1 MSLVSCNVQNQ
12 LFQQGIMTVKVAYN
26 MTDDVA
32 KTANQRQIAAY
43 SGLNGLPDLS
53 APLMVE
59 NVTNLKNS
67 QLVDNGK
74 GVIVPPD
81 TYLAFQIA
89 FGCQVGFGF
98 GIEILPSSISIVD
111 NNGLVMPRSSVAP
124 SNQWSNAT
132 QYAFCANNNYNRDM
146 IYVYD
151 NNFGTHQLSQQI
163 AANSYQIRITC
174 TPLKSFTDSHN
185 NTISVD
191 RPNLDPPS
199 NPPTLPGVTAAAAG
213 DNGTNVHSGTVTGSG
228 TSGETYG
235 GCNGYTT
242 ADDLAVSL
250 VFDVFVIN
258 QKYYNS
264 QTYQFFQSNG
274 GDGLND

>member
-12 LFQQGIMTVKVAYN
+12 LFQQGIMIVKVAYN

-32 KTANQRQIAAY
+32 RTANQSQIAAY

-53 APLMVE
+53 APLMVD

-74 GVIVPPD
+74 GVIVPPN
-81 TYLAFQIA
+81 TYLAFQIS

-111 NNGLVMPRSSVAP
+111 NNSLVMPRSSVAP
-124 SNQWSNAT
+124 SNQWTNAT
-132 QYAFCANNNYNRDM
+132 QYAFFANNNYNHDM

-151 NNFGTHQLSQQI
+151 NAFGTHSLSQEI

-174 TPLKSFTDSHN
+174 TPLSSFTDGHN
-185 NTISVD
+185 NTISVQ
-191 RPNLDPPS
+191 RPNLNPPG
-199 NPPTLPGVTAAAAG
+199 NPPTLPGVTAASG
-213 DNGTNVHSGTVTGSG
+213 DNGINVHGGTVTGSG

-235 GCNGYTT
+235 GCNGYKT
-242 ADDLAVSL
+242 DDSQAVSM

-258 QKYYNS
+258 QKYYNA